1 MEEKITLY
9 IGLFDKDTKKQEVD
23 TKQAFNIV
31 NNIVNNIVLQYTE
44 GATIYMGDG
53 IYKHIDKTTV
63 IEKNIIVILYD
74 VTRETLNKILKE
86 VKTALNQ
93 EAVLV
98 EKTQVVTSFE

>member
-9 IGLFDKDTKKQEVD
+9 IGLFDKYTKKQEVD

-31 NNIVNNIVLQYTE
+31 NNILLQYTE

-74 VTRETLNKILKE
+74 VTRETLPRH
-86 VKTALNQ
+86 AR
-93 EAVLV
+93 
-98 EKTQVVTSFE
+98 

>member
-9 IGLFDKDTKKQEVD
+9 IGLFDKNTKKQEVD

-31 NNIVNNIVLQYTE
+31 NNILLQYTE

-98 EKTQVVTSFE
+98 EKTQVVASFE

>member
-31 NNIVNNIVLQYTE
+31 NNIVNNILLQYTE

-74 VTRETLNKILKE
+74 VTRETLNKIIKE

>member
-23 TKQAFNIV
+23 TKQAFNII
-31 NNIVNNIVLQYTE
+31 NNILLQYTE
-44 GATIYMGDG
+44 GATIFLGDG

-98 EKTQVVTSFE
+98 EKTQVVASFE

>member
-23 TKQAFNIV
+23 TKQAFSIV
-31 NNIVNNIVLQYTE
+31 NNILLQYTE
-44 GATIYMGDG
+44 GATIYLGDG
-53 IYKHIDKTTV
+53 IYKHVDDTTI

-74 VTRETLNKILKE
+74 VTRATLDKIVKE
-86 VKTALNQ
+86 VKKSLNQ

-98 EKTQVVTSFE
+98 EKTQVVANFE

>member
-31 NNIVNNIVLQYTE
+31 NNILLQYTE

-98 EKTQVVTSFE
+98 EKTQVVASFE

>member
-31 NNIVNNIVLQYTE
+31 NNIVNNILLQYTE

-53 IYKHIDKTTV
+53 IYKHINKTTV

-98 EKTQVVTSFE
+98 EKTQVVASFE

>member
-31 NNIVNNIVLQYTE
+31 NNILLQYTE

-74 VTRETLNKILKE
+74 VTRETSNKILKE

-98 EKTQVVTSFE
+98 EKTQVVASFE

>member
-31 NNIVNNIVLQYTE
+31 NNILLQYTE

-98 EKTQVVTSFE
+98 EKAQVVASFE

>member
-31 NNIVNNIVLQYTE
+31 NNIVNNILLQYTE

>member
-23 TKQAFNIV
+23 TKQAFNII
-31 NNIVNNIVLQYTE
+31 NNILLQYTE
-44 GATIYMGDG
+44 GATVYLGDG

-74 VTRETLNKILKE
+74 VTRATLKKIVKE
-86 VKTALNQ
+86 VKKSLNQ
-93 EAVLV
+93 EAILV
-98 EKTQVVTSFE
+98 EKTQVVASFE